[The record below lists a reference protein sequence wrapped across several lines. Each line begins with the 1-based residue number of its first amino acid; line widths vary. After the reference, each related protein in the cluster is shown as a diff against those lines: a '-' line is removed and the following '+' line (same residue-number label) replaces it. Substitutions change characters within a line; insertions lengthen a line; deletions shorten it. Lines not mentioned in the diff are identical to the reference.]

1 MTFSGKV
8 IVVTGASMGIGQAIA
23 TAFAAEGA
31 HVVLAARNHDRLR
44 DMATSLSDR
53 RGFILTVPVD
63 VTDQADVDRLVH
75 QSLTITGRVDVLI
88 NNAGVGMNGAVA
100 TLDLDQWRR
109 CLEVN
114 LIGATRVV
122 QSFLPAMIAAHGG
135 SIVQISSVLGQIS
148 APYTAGYNASKFALG
163 AITDALR
170 VEVAP
175 HGIRVI
181 SVYPGSTESR
191 FRANSLGG
199 TDVRKVRLG
208 RVPAT
213 RVAQRVLQAVRR
225 GERDAYVRWQD
236 AVLCWVGAHLP
247 RLADFVLRSTYR
259 RSQDE

>member
-1 MTFSGKV
+1 MTFSGRV
-8 IVVTGASMGIGQAIA
+8 IVVTGASKGIGQAIA
-23 TAFAAEGA
+23 TAFVAKGA

-44 DMATSLSDR
+44 EVATGLADR
-53 RGFILTVPVD
+53 RGFVLTVPVD
-63 VTDQADVDRLVH
+63 VTDQADVDRLVQ

-100 TLDLDQWRR
+100 TLNLQEWRQ

-122 QSFLPAMIAAHGG
+122 QSFLPAMIAARGG
-135 SIVQISSVLGQIS
+135 SIVQISSVLGRIS

-163 AITDALR
+163 AISDALR

-181 SVYPGSTESR
+181 SVYPGSTESE

-199 TDVRKVRLG
+199 ADVRKVRVG
-208 RVPAT
+208 RVQAT
-213 RVAQRVLQAVRR
+213 RVAQRVIQAVRR

-236 AVLCWVGAHLP
+236 AVLCWAGAHLP
-247 RLADFVLRSTYR
+247 HLSDFVLRTAYR
-259 RSQDE
+259 PK